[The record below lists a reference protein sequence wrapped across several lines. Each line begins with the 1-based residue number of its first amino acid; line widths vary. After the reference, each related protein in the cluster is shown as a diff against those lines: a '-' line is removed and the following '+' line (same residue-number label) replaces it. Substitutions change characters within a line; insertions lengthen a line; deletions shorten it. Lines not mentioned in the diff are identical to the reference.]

1 MRQPRILVIQ
11 DISLSC
17 RISMNV
23 AVPVL
28 SCMGNWVNILPT
40 ALLSTHTGKGFEDYT
55 FLDLSSEIPAV
66 LKHWKSLGI
75 KYDGI
80 VIGYLGSVVQ
90 IELVKTI
97 IAEFSNEEAVIV
109 LDPVLGDH
117 GELYPDFTGEY
128 VDAMRNLCCLAD
140 VLIPNMTEA
149 CYLTNSIYPEKPYKK
164 SEIESIIYKLHLMNK
179 KNIVLSGIVSNDEK
193 MIGAAV
199 MTSADESIHYTFA
212 MHYSGHFDG
221 TGDLFTSVIAGSIFQ
236 QQTLKQAADLAVD
249 YVSKV
254 VKRTIDERIDPLYGV
269 AFEKDLPYLMEK
281 FKYET

>member
-1 MRQPRILVIQ
+1 
-11 DISLSC
+11 
-17 RISMNV
+17 MNV

>member
-97 IAEFSNEEAVIV
+97 IAEFSNEDAIVV
-109 LDPVLGDH
+109 LDPVLGDN
-117 GELYPDFTGEY
+117 GELYPDFTEEY
-128 VDAMRNLCCLAD
+128 IEKMRDLCRFAD
-140 VLIPNMTEA
+140 ILIPNMTEA